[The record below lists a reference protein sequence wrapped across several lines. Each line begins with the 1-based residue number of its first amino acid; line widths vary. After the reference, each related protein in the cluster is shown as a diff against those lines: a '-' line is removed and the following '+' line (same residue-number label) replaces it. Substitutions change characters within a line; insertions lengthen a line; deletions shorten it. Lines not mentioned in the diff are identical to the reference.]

1 MFLDLI
7 ELHVII
13 DVGESFLGVLQIL
26 IGYDLVLPVAVFQG
40 LGHELSV
47 LSPHHDQSVVDSF
60 LAGGDLL
67 SVKLFIFLFFDLGV
81 LERLDFSQ
89 GKLVTDGQGWSCA
102 GVLEKADRVV
112 VLTQVIAD
120 MQTGHRTPGEVAK
133 GHTWVVYLMH

>member
-13 DVGESFLGVLQIL
+13 DVGESFLSVLQIL
-26 IGYDLVLPVAVFQG
+26 IGYDLVLPVAVLQG

-60 LAGGDLL
+60 LTGWNLL
-67 SVKLFIFLFFDLGV
+67 SVKLFFFLFLDLGV

-89 GKLVTDGQGWSCA
+89 GKFVTNRHSWSCA

-112 VLTQVIAD
+112 VLPQMIAD
-120 MQTGHRTPGEVAK
+120 MQTGYRTPGEVAK
-133 GHTWVVYLMH
+133 GHTWVVNLMH